1 MEPQYILFAALGGIL
16 PAIVWLWF
24 WNREDKLHPEPK
36 RLLLLA
42 FIMGGIAVALAIPLE
57 QLTKEILGSE
67 MSLAIIIAWAGIE
80 EALKYLLV
88 LVAVLWRKA
97 VNEPIDMLI
106 YMLSSALGF
115 AAIENTL
122 FLINPI
128 ISDGTLSVIVTGNF
142 RFFGA
147 TLLHLLSSSVIGIAL
162 ALSFYKDASTRLTYT
177 MIGVI
182 LATILH
188 ATFNLFILNSAS
200 NNIIQVFAFV
210 WLGIIILLLFFEK
223 IKKMPILRRRN
234 N

>member
-223 IKKMPILRRRN
+223 IKNMPILRRRN